1 MKRLLCAILC
11 AVMLLGL
18 CGCAEDPSS
27 YVPTGDALEY
37 GDATQPTVPSTSE
50 DAELTLIYYPH
61 ITLNPYTCTD
71 FTNRAL
77 FSLLYQGLFSVDAH
91 YQTEPVLCKRFT
103 RSEDMKSY
111 TFYLENATFSDGS
124 LLTTS
129 DVVASLLYAK
139 DSPVYKGR
147 FLHITEILQDS
158 DGGITIR
165 LDTACE
171 NLPLLLDIPILK
183 AGQLEDMQPLGTGPY
198 ALEIATGTAR
208 LRRRSNWW
216 CSAKLP
222 IKTSVIRLAE
232 AQSVTQIRD
241 TFEFETLDL
250 VCTDPGSDNY
260 ADYRCDCEL
269 WSCENGIFLYLAFC
283 RDSTV
288 FTTPQ
293 IRSALTYAIDRDY
306 LAEKFYRG
314 FARSVTLPAS
324 PEFPYYSARLAAQYT
339 YDAPRFAQ
347 AVSDAAL
354 DGQTVV
360 FLVNSDDSLRLRV
373 AREIAKMLESGGLKV
388 QMKEL
393 GGSAYQ
399 YALRSRQF
407 DIYLGQTKLSPNMD
421 LSSFFATYGELSY
434 GGVNDLS
441 AYALCQQA
449 LANYGNYYS
458 LHKTVMDNGLLCP
471 VLVRSY
477 AVYTTRGAFSSFQP
491 ARENIFY
498 YSLGKSMEDG
508 GA

>member
-11 AVMLLGL
+11 AVMLCGL
-18 CGCAEDPSS
+18 VGCAEDPSS

-37 GDATQPTVPSTSE
+37 GDATQPATPTSPE
-50 DAELTLIYYPH
+50 DGELTLTYYPRV
-61 ITLNPYTCTD
+61 TMNPYTCTD

-77 FSLLYQGLFSVDAH
+77 FSLLYQGLFTTDAH

-103 RSEDMKSY
+103 RTEDMKSY
-111 TFYLENATFSDGS
+111 TFYLERATFSDGT
-124 LLTTS
+124 LLTAA

-139 DSPVYKGR
+139 ESPIYKGR
-147 FLHITEILQDS
+147 FLHITEILQEE
-158 DGGITIR
+158 DGGITVR

-183 AGQLEDMQPLGTGPY
+183 AVQLEAEHPLGTGPY
-198 ALEIATGTAR
+198 ALEVATGNAR

-222 IKTSVIRLAE
+222 VQASVIRLVEAE
-232 AQSVTQIRD
+232 SVTQIRD

-250 VCTDPGSDNY
+250 VCTDPGSDHY

-269 WSCENGIFLYLAFC
+269 WSSENGIFLYLAFC
-283 RDSTV
+283 RDSKV
-288 FTTPQ
+288 FTTPE
-293 IRSALTYAIDRDY
+293 IRSAVTYAIERDY
-306 LAEKFYRG
+306 LAEKYYRG

-324 PEFPYYSARLAAQYT
+324 PEFPYYSKTLAAKYT

-347 AVSDAAL
+347 AVTDASL

-373 AREIAKMLESGGLKV
+373 AREIAKMLESGGFQV
-388 QMKEL
+388 EMKEL
-393 GGSAYQ
+393 GGSSYQ

-434 GGVNDLS
+434 GGVNDRA

-471 VLVRSY
+471 ILVRSY
-477 AVYTTRGAFSSFQP
+477 AVYTTRGVFTSFQP

-498 YSLGKSMEDG
+498 YSLGKSMED
-508 GA
+508 AKA